1 MGTRRALL
9 PLLVILATP
18 LAAQRPVRGVV
29 TAAETGEPLPFTIVT
44 IVPRGQKLFTDRAGA
59 FSITVSAGTY
69 LLSVRQIGYTPLDT
83 QVVVTAD
90 SNLRL
95 ALVLRHLAVE
105 LPAITITGH
114 AQCTQPGPPDRHATP
129 ALAAVFDQFLES
141 ARRLELLADSYPF
154 RFRLQRSLQGVSTDG
169 DSLTAAIDTLDLES
183 RETRRPYRPGQI
195 VTEGYGPF
203 RGRIVSLP
211 SLHELGDSAFLSNHC
226 FRLAGRDT
234 LEGETLVRIDFEPHE
249 RLRYSDVA
257 GSAFLD
263 SATYQLRFTETELT
277 RPERAQIQGL
287 RDLRARI
294 RFREIATGIVLP
306 EHVRAITRYRV
317 GGLRSRV
324 ETQRLLG
331 VHFRRALPP

>member
-1 MGTRRALL
+1 MKALI
-9 PLLVILATP
+9 ILAAVQQ
-18 LAAQRPVRGVV
+18 LQGVV
-29 TAAETGEPLPFTIVT
+29 RSAETNDPLGYTIVRL
-44 IVPRGQKLFTDRAGA
+44 IPRFGQKFTDASGR
-59 FSITVSAGTY
+59 FSFDTIPSGTY
-69 LLSVRQIGYTPLDT
+69 LLTVRQIGYTPVDT
-83 QVVVTAD
+83 QIVVSGQGAV
-90 SNLRL
+90 RL
-95 ALVLRHLAVE
+95 TVRLRHLAVE

-114 AQCTQPGPPDRHATP
+114 ARCTQPGPPDREAAP
-129 ALAAVFDQFLES
+129 ALAAVFDQFLEN

-154 RFRLQRSLQGVSTDG
+154 RFRLQRSLQSVSTDG
-169 DSLTAAIDTLDLES
+169 DSLTPAIDTLDLES

-195 VTEGYGPF
+195 VTEGYGPY

-234 LEGETLVRIDFEPHE
+234 IEGETLVRIDFEPHE
-249 RLRYSDVA
+249 RLRHADVA

-263 SATYQLRFTETELT
+263 SVTYQLRFTETDLT
-277 RPERAQIQGL
+277 RPERAQIRGL

-294 RFREIATGIVLP
+294 RFRDIATGIVLP
-306 EHVRAITRYRV
+306 EHVRAVTRYRI